1 MILSNDCEDGSDEML
16 DHLSKSGEI
25 IHLRNDGPYDDRGI
39 QFAALELVG
48 RQKGLKEA
56 DWIMHLDIDEFLNIH
71 VGDGQIGD
79 LITALPE
86 ADAIALTWRM
96 FGNNGIIEFKD
107 RLITD
112 QSALAAPKIMHWPL
126 CAFMIKTL
134 YRNNGIYG
142 KLGIQS
148 PKQPNNDRVK
158 DAQWSSGS
166 GEVLPSAFKTKQQ
179 FSDYMQ
185 DNYKLAQIN
194 HYALGAMQSFILKA
208 IRGRSGSSCQGLNMH
223 YWCDRNFCQ
232 EEDKT
237 IQRHNTALMGE
248 IERLRGDA
256 KIAKLN
262 DKAVA

>member
-39 QFAALELVG
+39 QFAALELAG

-86 ADAIALTWRM
+86 ADAIALTWWM

-112 QSALAAPKIMHWPL
+112 QSALAAPKIMHWSL
-126 CAFMIKTL
+126 CAFMI
-134 YRNNGIYG
+134 
-142 KLGIQS
+142 
-148 PKQPNNDRVK
+148 
-158 DAQWSSGS
+158 
-166 GEVLPSAFKTKQQ
+166 
-179 FSDYMQ
+179 
-185 DNYKLAQIN
+185 
-194 HYALGAMQSFILKA
+194 
-208 IRGRSGSSCQGLNMH
+208 NMPRK
-223 YWCDRNFCQ
+223 CD
-232 EEDKT
+232 
-237 IQRHNTALMGE
+237 
-248 IERLRGDA
+248 
-256 KIAKLN
+256 
-262 DKAVA
+262 